1 MNFTSEVGGLGT
13 KYSVYTQ
20 RQHHQHLSLPPLQKE
35 ISLASQKQDLLL
47 WFTMIPAWLKIQAYS
62 LRNECAC

>member
-1 MNFTSEVGGLGT
+1 MNFKSEVGGLGT

-35 ISLASQKQDLLL
+35 ISLASQETGPPPMVYHDPSVVKY
-47 WFTMIPAWLKIQAYS
+47 TGI
-62 LRNECAC
+62 